1 MKTRIRHAIG
11 ALLGLPVVLLA
22 VAWVANAWVGAPTEL
37 ARSALHA
44 GPTRALPAPV
54 TLRVVTFN
62 VADGYLFTTNRAER
76 MAAIA
81 ARLNELDPDLVA
93 LQEAFVESDRAA
105 LRRALAP
112 SRLVHDVR
120 FPGALVGNGLWILS
134 AHPIQ
139 EHLFHR
145 FAHSNPWYRVWE
157 GDWWA
162 GKGVGLARVA
172 LPGGGVLDVFDTHA
186 QAGRDNPA
194 NEPVRLG
201 QMRELSDFVRRVRT
215 PGAPALLLGDF
226 NTIPG
231 APDYE
236 LAVRETPL
244 VRVMSI
250 PSEIDHVFAVDDPA
264 YAFEVRETLEIR
276 GRTQGAHEGIFLS
289 RAPSP
294 GEWWRMNFGPP
305 GPTALSDHP
314 GYAVTLRIRPRGPGG
329 AVGPR

>member
-1 MKTRIRHAIG
+1 MSIRLRHATG
-11 ALLGLPVVLLA
+11 AFFGLPVLLLGL
-22 VAWVANAWVGAPTEL
+22 AWMANAWVGAPTDL
-37 ARSALHA
+37 AGSVLHA
-44 GPTRALPAPV
+44 GPPRPLPAPV

-62 VADGYLFTTNRAER
+62 IADGYLFTTNRAER

-81 ARLNELDPDLVA
+81 ARLNDLDPDLVA
-93 LQEAFVESDRAA
+93 LQEAFIASDRAT

-112 SRLVHDVR
+112 SRLEHEVR

-145 FAHSNPWYRVWE
+145 FANSNPWYRVWE

-162 GKGVGLARVA
+162 GKGVGLARVV

-186 QAGRDNPA
+186 QAGRGNPA
-194 NEPVRLG
+194 NEQVRLG
-201 QMRELSDFVRRVRT
+201 QMRELAAFVRRART

-226 NTIPG
+226 NTRPG

-236 LAVRETPL
+236 LLVRETPL
-244 VRVMSI
+244 VRAMSI

-264 YAFEVRETLEIR
+264 YAVDVQQTAPIR
-276 GRTQGAHEGIFLS
+276 GRTRGAHEGIFLA

-294 GEWWRMNFGPP
+294 GEWWRMHFGPP

-314 GYAVTLRIRPRGPGG
+314 GYAVTLRIRPRDPRGPGG
-329 AVGPR
+329 LR